1 MTRPKREKFI
11 ELANKRVNKAINAVR
26 LVGNLSNK
34 SNYDYTSDDIK
45 KIFKALDAE
54 IEKCQGLFEK
64 YGHKEKSP
72 FRLE

>member
-45 KIFKALDAE
+45 KIFK
-54 IEKCQGLFEK
+54 EKTKRQK
-64 YGHKEKSP
+64 K
-72 FRLE
+72 RLGIQ